1 MSLADGAITVLS
13 LDVVRR
19 LLVKTGGTL
28 DGVVDLSPPK
38 FALKAYYQDE
48 TRLSALSGLRHV
60 AACEND
66 KEYFTRKVRRVVLSG
81 NDLGSYGEVGG
92 NLLELRVF
100 RRSVECIFAENCN
113 LETLGWH
120 PEKKFMNLVELDLAR
135 NFLVEVPDLA
145 ACPKL
150 RILNLRNNEITKF
163 GKLGSNPT
171 LMNVDLS
178 GNKLDYESVMDM
190 KQDMKTGLGE
200 LSSLLSLK
208 LEKNPLTFRLELK
221 DRYRDVTM
229 FSITKCRL
237 TYLDGPIN
245 EEIIQR
251 AKKIESRPEIAS
263 ALLSP
268 RSSQVSTA
276 TPSSINNS
284 KTPGFAGFVPKLRRT
299 TNGARDI
306 QADLTFPCTLSD
318 LDAMLESCLMS
329 SSEASF
335 ELDKLLVE
343 ANRVVQAG
351 GGGLFLQEEQGS
363 KAALLTQ
370 DFLQKTIAL
379 SERRPELRKRILT
392 VLAVLCRVEEE
403 QEFGQACFRQLRVF
417 MGANEETKEQV
428 VLVVSETIPLSTL
441 ADIRLVGE
449 MTEMAEKTSCPE
461 LLSRGPAVSFVVSQ
475 LRNPMLHTPNKRSER
490 EICFHF
496 LAVASLD
503 DKARQRFG
511 QESIGDI
518 LAPEFDKPSSPL
530 VRRWVLDTV
539 RNLSAGGVRNGR
551 RSSSLVF
558 ADFVVTPPLR
568 LHRNLLRE
576 LDAQRDSDV
585 VMALQI
591 DVLVVLLERS
601 KLAFTD
607 LCASPGINAL
617 YQVLGRFFLPK
628 EAKFLLTEAATYRA
642 VASLLTTSTQ
652 NWCPLVTATSTRTR
666 KDIIEEMHKLVIMDK
681 DVCIILEF
689 FRQDSLQYGE
699 CWTAAK
705 YEEEVA
711 PPLFKDLFDPKM
723 HNLLV
728 ALIDLVRAF
737 NQAAQTGLVMAKTIS
752 DRMNTRG
759 RETRLFACLEIPS
772 DTVRLAAARCLD
784 TVKLSQFDSNEI
796 QFLLKLLKEMR
807 DVTAGRTEEVL
818 SVSLGILT
826 KLSKQGGLEFEHKF
840 GKTSVE
846 VCLKLLEMNV
856 NRETRGMERET
867 DEKRLLT
874 LACLK
879 LLLQATG
886 KINVA
891 TQQYMLSDGIVA
903 KLYKILTLEDGMFD
917 RKSPITHDPVLVELT
932 SFSVTNLVNVFVSVN
947 PNGPVAA
954 RVLRRIGNLLTFNRD
969 SMLVPKVEASVERY
983 PQAKQWVQV
992 ESQLEREMDL
1002 ESWSVLYH
1010 ALRPVQ
1016 TTLEQAEEEDEWRRK
1031 QHEQFHSAACL
1042 HQILQRLAKTS
1053 GKQVFLQQQQPL
1065 IAPFSPINPR
1075 LGHPS
1080 ATFGQLLDRH
1090 LMCER
1095 ERTNNLDTG
1104 GDLRSLQAVL
1114 SPEQVLEAQKDF
1126 SNEDVVDQLEYFETL
1141 AAALRVLFACLKFGT
1156 QESMHYAQQTLREPS
1171 NFALLVEL
1179 FFGPRE
1185 GTQFA
1190 RLRLGTKFFLVMEA
1204 VLGLPP
1210 LRRQESLKQLQPF
1223 NAVVFSYADR
1233 AMGLLRK
1240 RLQFQSRLAPGDEFL
1255 VKACMS
1261 VCATVSHQLEY
1272 LVGELDFNPEDA
1284 FRELVPSSLLS
1295 SALQLLLFDMAPKKH
1310 QVGASLQRRNQFGET
1325 VEDEAREKTI
1335 IFLSYCLRHS
1345 PPHRYSII
1353 EFLIRS
1359 NTVDPFPVRRILIQ
1373 ELLKRTHKIG
1383 STQRMALEYSLSEP
1397 DTKQEE
1403 EETLVV
1409 AAPVEKAV
1417 METATE
1423 NNEAP
1428 SWFAW
1433 CNGTA
1438 RKPPVVAASP
1448 ALTPPPEVR
1457 RLSSL
1462 EVMNRALDKVPN
1474 PFAHLHLGG
1483 GPWSRFPSPPVPT
1496 ASVADEGWTMDRVGP
1511 RARVVSHSFVMY
1523 CDAQNAEQN
1532 KSKVWFYES
1541 CLVLTSEEY
1550 CLFRVLPADFD
1561 FPQRW
1566 KLIWKRP
1573 YRALVRL
1580 ALGSCR
1586 LHLAHRDSDWA
1597 TTESEVVT
1605 LFTPSRSSAK
1615 ELAASFY
1622 ELNLAWHALFNLTQT
1637 ASASSLLPPPPLVG
1651 IENAHTERFRVA
1663 NCMSSSPS
1671 AMLQSVSSGMMF
1683 CDLVRFCLGEKEE
1696 AWQLGMALLQ
1706 HDTLVMLNK
1715 REWVLDDTMGKPGT
1729 VEVLAL
1735 FELAP
1740 KNQVLKPLLRVVDFA
1755 LNAEPPSPALVLE
1768 FGTPSDKR
1776 SVAIAFL
1783 DDLTR
1788 QVWRK
1793 YLTERFFK
1801 VLS

>member
-1 MSLADGAITVLS
+1 MDGAITVLS

-19 LLVKTGGTL
+19 LLTKTGGTL

-60 AACEND
+60 AACESD

-100 RRSVECIFAENCN
+100 RRSVECVFAENCN

-150 RILNLRNNEITKF
+150 RILNLRNNGIAKF
-163 GKLGSNPT
+163 GRLGSNPT

-178 GNKLDYESVMDM
+178 GNKIDYESALDM

-208 LEKNPLTFRLELK
+208 LDKNPLTFRLELK
-221 DRYRDVTM
+221 DRYRDVAM
-229 FSITKCRL
+229 FSIVKCRL

-245 EEIIQR
+245 EEVIQR
-251 AKKIESRPEIAS
+251 AKKIESRPEIAA
-263 ALLSP
+263 ALQSP
-268 RSSQVSTA
+268 RSSQVST
-276 TPSSINNS
+276 TSNTS

-299 TNGARDI
+299 ATGARDV
-306 QADLTFPCTLSD
+306 QPDLTFPCTLSD

-363 KAALLTQ
+363 RAALLTQ

-428 VLVVSETIPLSTL
+428 VSVVSETIPLTTL

-449 MTEMAEKTSCPE
+449 MTEMAEKASCPE

-475 LRNPMLHTPNKRSER
+475 LRNPMLHTPNKRAER
-490 EICFHF
+490 ETCFHF

-551 RSSSLVF
+551 RSSSLIF

-576 LDAQRDSDV
+576 LDAQRDSDA

-607 LCASPGINAL
+607 LCASPGTNAL
-617 YQVLGRFFLPK
+617 YQVLSRFFLPK

-666 KDIIEEMHKLVIMDK
+666 KDIVEEMHKLVMLDK
-681 DVCIILEF
+681 DVCVVLEF
-689 FRQDSLQYGE
+689 LRQDSLQYGE

-705 YEEEVA
+705 YEEEL
-711 PPLFKDLFDPKM
+711 PPPPFKDLLDPKM

-737 NQAAQTGLVMAKTIS
+737 NQAAQTGLAMAKTIS
-752 DRMNTRG
+752 DRMNARG

-772 DTVRLAAARCLD
+772 DSVRLAAARCLD

-826 KLSKQGGLEFEHKF
+826 KLSKQGGLEFERKF

-846 VCLKLLEMNV
+846 VCLRLLEMNV

-886 KINVA
+886 RINVA
-891 TQQYMLSDGIVA
+891 TQQYMLSDGIVN
-903 KLYKILTLEDGMFD
+903 KLNKILVLEDGVFD
-917 RKSPITHDPVLVELT
+917 RKSPTTHDPVLVELT
-932 SFSVTNLVNVFVSVN
+932 SFSVTNLTSVLVGVN
-947 PNGPVAA
+947 PSGPVAA
-954 RVLRRIGNLLTFNRD
+954 RVLRRIANLLTFNRD
-969 SMLVPKVEASVERY
+969 SVLVPKVEASVERY
-983 PQAKQWVQV
+983 PQAKQFVQV
-992 ESQLEREMDL
+992 ESQLERDMDP

-1010 ALRPVQ
+1010 ALRPMQ
-1016 TTLEQAEEEDEWRRK
+1016 TTVEQAEEENEWRQK

-1042 HQILQRLAKTS
+1042 SQILQRLAKAA
-1053 GKQVFLQQQQPL
+1053 GKQAFPQQQQPL
-1065 IAPFSPINPR
+1065 VAPFSPINPR

-1080 ATFGQLLDRH
+1080 ATFAQLLDRH

-1126 SNEDVVDQLEYFETL
+1126 SSEDALDQLEYFETL

-1156 QESMHYAQQTLREPS
+1156 QESMHHAQQTLREPS

-1185 GTQFA
+1185 GTQFTK
-1190 RLRLGTKFFLVMEA
+1190 LRLGTKFFLVLEA
-1204 VLGLPP
+1204 VLGLPA
-1210 LRRQESLKQLQPF
+1210 LRRQDSLKLLRPF
-1223 NAVVFSYADR
+1223 DAVVFSYADR

-1272 LVGELDFNPEDA
+1272 LVGEGEADFAPEDA

-1310 QVGASLQRRNQFGET
+1310 HVGGTTSLHRRNQFGET

-1383 STQRMALEYSLSEP
+1383 STQRVALEYSLS
-1397 DTKQEE
+1397 DSDAKQEE

-1409 AAPVEKAV
+1409 APVVVAAAV
-1417 METATE
+1417 EE
-1423 NNEAP
+1423 SKEEAP

-1438 RKPPVVAASP
+1438 RKPVVATSSLAVSS
-1448 ALTPPPEVR
+1448 PPEVR

-1462 EVMNRALDKVPN
+1462 EVMNRALEHV
-1474 PFAHLHLGG
+1474 HLHLGG
-1483 GPWSRFPSPPVPT
+1483 GPWSRFPAPPVPT
-1496 ASVADEGWTMDRVGP
+1496 AAAAAAATEGDWAAADRAGP

-1523 CDAQNAEQN
+1523 CDAHNAEQN

-1550 CLFRVLPADFD
+1550 CLFKVLPADFD

-1566 KLIWKRP
+1566 KLVWKRP
-1573 YRALVRL
+1573 YRALVRV

-1622 ELNLAWHALFNLTQT
+1622 ELNLAWHALSKRTQ
-1637 ASASSLLPPPPLVG
+1637 ALSSSPPAALVG
-1651 IENAHTERFRVA
+1651 IESAHTERFRVA
-1663 NCMSSSPS
+1663 NCMSSSPT
-1671 AMLQSVSSGMMF
+1671 APLQSVSSGMMF
-1683 CDLVRFCLGEKEE
+1683 CDLVRFCLGEKED
-1696 AWQLGMALLQ
+1696 AWQLGVALLQ
-1706 HDTLVMLNK
+1706 HETLVMLNK
-1715 REWVLDDTMGKPGT
+1715 REWVLDDATGKPGA

-1740 KNQVLKPLLRVVDFA
+1740 KNQVLKPLLRVVDFS